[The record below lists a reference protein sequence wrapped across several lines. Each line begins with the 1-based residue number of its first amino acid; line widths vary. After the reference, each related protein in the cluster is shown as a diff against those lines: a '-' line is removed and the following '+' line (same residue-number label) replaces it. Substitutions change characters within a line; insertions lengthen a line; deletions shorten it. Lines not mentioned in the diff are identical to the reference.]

1 MDKPDASQISL
12 PAPIRHDA
20 YRGYILLSML
30 VFCILFYYLGE
41 IIDLAGWEALRWG
54 FLYGVHD
61 VHRLLFMVP
70 IIYAGYVFG
79 VRATMMITIIALMT
93 FLPRA
98 LFVSPFPDPL
108 SRMVIFTVI
117 AGGLGYLTATAHQ
130 EWRRCCQLEA
140 RLIAEKEAMLTILEA
155 MTDGVVVIGPDY
167 KIRLANPSMVNHFGE
182 GAGAYCYQYLHQG
195 DEPCRTCKLPRV
207 IKGTNEGWQ
216 YHFPDGR
223 TYEVLASPY
232 VDLDGTVCQLTTFR
246 RIKPVKS

>member
-1 MDKPDASQISL
+1 MDKPDASQINL
-12 PAPIRHDA
+12 LAPIRYDA
-20 YRGYILLSML
+20 YRGYTLLSML

-70 IIYAGYVFG
+70 IVYAGYVFG
-79 VRATMMITIIALMT
+79 VRAAMMITIIALMT

-108 SRMVIFTVI
+108 IRMVIFTLI
-117 AGGLGYLTATAHQ
+117 GGSLGYLTATAHQ
-130 EWRRCCQLEA
+130 KCEQCCQLKA
-140 RLIAEKEAMLTILEA
+140 RLTAEKEAMLTILEA

-182 GAGAYCYQYLHQG
+182 GAGAYCYQYLHQL
-195 DEPCRTCKLPRV
+195 DKPCRTCKLPRV
-207 IKGTNEGWQ
+207 IGGTNEGWQ

-223 TYEVLASPY
+223 TYDVLASPY
-232 VDLDGTVCQLTTFR
+232 VDLDGTICQLTTFR
-246 RIKPVKS
+246 RIKSAKS